1 MVSDLRSKNGSIIAR
16 QFDLATSSRSPTI
29 AQRKTV
35 HRLVPGFSAEAAVM
49 IKSVSLSEADILDE
63 LVEPG
68 RSTLSARIA
77 EELLSLNFSDSA
89 RETIRELLHK
99 NNAGT
104 ITDMEKVTLENYL
117 RVGEFLDLLQAKAR
131 VSLIENGERS

>member
-1 MVSDLRSKNGSIIAR
+1 
-16 QFDLATSSRSPTI
+16 
-29 AQRKTV
+29 
-35 HRLVPGFSAEAAVM
+35 M